1 MADSGKA
8 LTEEPVTPQT
18 FSKITVSNYTV
29 DFYSRKKPY
38 RTLKGRDLGSCSQS
52 TFPAGAGALAKQT
65 DSCRTSDPL

>member
-1 MADSGKA
+1 MAGSGKA

-29 DFYSRKKPY
+29 DFYSRKKH
-38 RTLKGRDLGSCSQS
+38 RMLKGRDLASRAQS

-65 DSCRTSDPL
+65 DSRRTSDPL